1 MNTKISTRHMQMM
14 VSIADA
20 GSVAEAAQILGLT
33 QSALSHRIK
42 EAERLLNTELFYRKH
57 KKLTPTSAG
66 KRLLHSSR
74 LILGELERAEQDI
87 NKLSVGIEHV
97 VRLGNESYGGY
108 HWLPACLTAFN
119 RNYPSISVEII
130 PDVSLDPYTALRSG
144 RIDIALVSGGQPPE
158 GFTHRW
164 LFRDE
169 MRLVM
174 PEGHALAEKQW
185 VDTAEIAAGTYVTYH
200 TTPSKG
206 REYEQLFGRYRMLPV
221 RVLRAGVTEAV
232 TALVREGFGLTI
244 MPTWTLQP
252 YLEQGGITTA
262 RVTEEGLYIDWYLL
276 TRKGEPPD
284 SPTGKFLDCLTSL
297 YQQPV
302 LPDTQ
307 PTTK

>member
-1 MNTKISTRHMQMM
+1 MQMM
-14 VSIADA
+14 VAIADA
-20 GSVAEAAQILGLT
+20 GSVAEAAQTLGLT

-57 KKLTPTSAG
+57 KKLAPTSAG

-74 LILGELERAEQDI
+74 LVLGEIERAEQDI

-108 HWLPACLTAFN
+108 HWLPACLTAFS
-119 RNYPSISVEII
+119 RDYPSISVEII

-144 RIDIALVSGGQPPE
+144 RIDLALVSGGHPPE
-158 GFTHRW
+158 GFEHRL

-174 PEGHALAEKQW
+174 PDGHALAGKPW
-185 VDTAEIAAGTYVTYH
+185 VSAAEVAAGTYVTYH
-200 TTPSKG
+200 TTPGKG
-206 REYEQLFGRYRMLPV
+206 REYEQLFSRYRVLPV

-232 TALVREGFGLTI
+232 IALVREGFGLTI

-252 YLEQGGITTA
+252 YLAQGGLSTA
-262 RVTEEGLYIDWYLL
+262 RVTEEGLYIDWHLL
-276 TRKGEPPD
+276 TRKDERAD
-284 SPTGKFLDCLTSL
+284 SPTGKFSACLADL
-297 YQQPV
+297 CRQPAF
-302 LPDTQ
+302 PTAQ
-307 PTTK
+307 PATK